1 MVGIIQKLTAWT
13 ARTGK
18 RALMASAL
26 FALPVLLTSCYLPTD
41 FDVLIQ
47 VTGDGRYVLAYKGQ
61 LTSVGMAKS
70 LRSGKT
76 TEKEPAS
83 MCGT

>member
-1 MVGIIQKLTAWT
+1 MVGVIQRLTAWT

-26 FALPVLLTSCYLPTD
+26 FALSVLLISSYLPTD

-47 VTGDGRYVLAYKGQ
+47 VTGDGA
-61 LTSVGMAKS
+61 MS
-70 LRSGKT
+70 LHTRDN
-76 TEKEPAS
+76 
-83 MCGT
+83 